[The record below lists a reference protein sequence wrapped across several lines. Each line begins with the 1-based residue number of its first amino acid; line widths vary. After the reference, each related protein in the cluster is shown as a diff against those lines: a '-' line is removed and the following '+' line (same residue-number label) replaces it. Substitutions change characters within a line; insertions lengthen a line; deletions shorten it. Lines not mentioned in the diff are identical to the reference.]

1 MTLSERLTND
11 MKEAMKAKDEIRL
24 GVLRMVKSD
33 LKYKQI
39 EFGHELSEE
48 EVIAVLSTAA
58 KTRRDS
64 IEEYERGGRNDLR
77 DQEKAELDIIVQYLP
92 EQLSAE
98 ELGRLVDEAIAEAKA
113 TAPKDMGAVMKVLMP
128 KVRGRADGK
137 AVNVAVRA
145 RLEGK

>member
-1 MTLSERLTND
+1 MTISERLNQD
-11 MKEAMKAKDEIRL
+11 IKDAMKAKDEIRL
-24 GVLRMVKSD
+24 GVLRMLKSD

-39 EFGHELSEE
+39 ELGHELTEE
-48 EVIAVLSTAA
+48 EVIAVLSSAA
-58 KTRRDS
+58 KSRRDS
-64 IEEYERGGRNDLR
+64 MDEYERGGRADLH
-77 DQEKAELDIIVQYLP
+77 DEEKAELAIIIQYLP

-137 AVNVAVRA
+137 AVNGAVRA